1 MEDIRDKKRTLED
14 MQKGISNLTRND
26 KDRLD
31 TKKENTRKESNKQ

>member
-1 MEDIRDKKRTLED
+1 MP
-14 MQKGISNLTRND
+14 KGISNPTRNN